1 VPPHLAGIPAVG
13 RYWQSRAIA
22 QRTVV
27 LCIVTMAEL
36 DDLLIRSWA
45 FTSQRTGEKFVRC
58 YCVTSPCAYVV
69 KRQGA
74 WLQPRSSTISY
85 RSKRVAHALTD
96 PTCSLSASLATTAR
110 RPERLPVGVRPPRG
124 VNLYDERAKMRA
136 PAQIFTAAKFTTPY
150 HPNVVRSQARKY
162 SDAAN
167 GAYC

>member
-27 LCIVTMAEL
+27 LCIVTMAEQ
-36 DDLLIRSWA
+36 DDLLIRSLA
-45 FTSQRTGEKFVRC
+45 FTSQRTGEKFVWC
-58 YCVTSPCAYVV
+58 YCVTSPCACVV

-85 RSKRVAHALTD
+85 RSKRVVHALAD

-110 RPERLPVGVRPPRG
+110 RPERLPEGAPP
-124 VNLYDERAKMRA
+124 
-136 PAQIFTAAKFTTPY
+136 
-150 HPNVVRSQARKY
+150 
-162 SDAAN
+162 
-167 GAYC
+167 